1 MVMLYLVGLGV
12 CDEKDIPLRGIEA
25 CKKADIVF
33 LETYTSPINLDI
45 SNLEK
50 LMGKRVVVLS
60 REDVEE
66 KNVVVKEAENRAV
79 VFLVPGDPLFATT
92 HKELVKE
99 CKQRNIEVQVI
110 HSSSIL
116 TAVGECG
123 LSLYKFGRVVS
134 LPEVQEKYFPLS
146 PYEHAIKNKEMG
158 LHTLILLDI
167 GMSANRAMEILLEME
182 KKKRKGLFT
191 PETKIVVIARAGR
204 DDVYIAYGDIEKLL
218 KMDFG
223 SLPHCLVLPAELEFH
238 EEEYL
243 KMFEV

>member
-1 MVMLYLVGLGV
+1 MLYLVGMGV
-12 CDEKDIPLRGIEA
+12 GDEKDISLRGIEV

-33 LETYTSPINLDI
+33 MEIYTSPININI

-50 LMGKRVVVLS
+50 LIENKVISLT
-60 REDVEE
+60 REDVED
-66 KNVVVKEAENRAV
+66 KNIVVKEAEKKKV
-79 VFLVPGDPLFATT
+79 VLLVPGDPLFATT
-92 HKELVKE
+92 HKELIKD

-110 HSSSIL
+110 HASSIL

-134 LPEVQEKYFPLS
+134 LPEIQENYFPMS
-146 PYEHAIKNKEMG
+146 PYEHTVKNKETG

-167 GMSANRAMEILLEME
+167 GMNANRALEILLEME
-182 KKKRKGLFT
+182 KRKCEGLFM
-191 PETKIVVIARAGR
+191 PNTKIVVVARAGR
-204 DDVYIAYGDIEKLL
+204 DDVFIAYGSIEKLL

-223 SLPHCLVLPAELEFH
+223 SLPHCLVLPAGLEFH

-243 KMFEV
+243 RMFEV